1 MYDTVDTIA
10 AIATPIGESGI
21 GIIRI
26 SGRDAYAVGDKIFRS
41 KSNFPL
47 AKRRDHSI
55 QYGHIID
62 EKGHSIDEVLVLL
75 MKGPKSY
82 TAEDVME
89 IQCHGGYQSLEE
101 ILALILRQGA
111 RLANPGEFTE
121 RAFINGRIDLAQAE
135 AVMDIIQAKSKAGL
149 TNAVNQLEGKLSELV
164 KKMRIHLTELI
175 TRLEVMVDYPEEDL
189 EDITVPDIVEALQ
202 NIQKKLQILLEES
215 RSGKMIRDGVM
226 IAITGTPNAGKSSL
240 LNQLVQEDRA
250 IVTEIPGT
258 TRDSIE
264 VWITLK
270 GVPICLI
277 DTAGIRETADTVE
290 QIGVSRAKKYLNTAD
305 MVIVMVDG
313 SRPLT
318 ADDVGILEASRYQNA
333 IIVMNKEDLPVH
345 VNKKILSE
353 YGHPMI
359 TVSAINGSGIQDLQ
373 NKIID
378 LVLDK
383 GIIEGKSALLT
394 NTRHIDLVRRSGEA
408 INRALDT
415 IQNNMPV
422 DCAIVDIREAW
433 ELLGSI
439 TGDTIHDDIV
449 SEIFSRFC
457 LGK

>member
-1 MYDTVDTIA
+1 
-10 AIATPIGESGI
+10 
-21 GIIRI
+21 
-26 SGRDAYAVGDKIFRS
+26 
-41 KSNFPL
+41 
-47 AKRRDHSI
+47 
-55 QYGHIID
+55 
-62 EKGHSIDEVLVLL
+62 
-75 MKGPKSY
+75 
-82 TAEDVME
+82 
-89 IQCHGGYQSLEE
+89 
-101 ILALILRQGA
+101 
-111 RLANPGEFTE
+111 
-121 RAFINGRIDLAQAE
+121 
-135 AVMDIIQAKSKAGL
+135 
-149 TNAVNQLEGKLSELV
+149 
-164 KKMRIHLTELI
+164 
-175 TRLEVMVDYPEEDL
+175 
-189 EDITVPDIVEALQ
+189 
-202 NIQKKLQILLEES
+202 
-215 RSGKMIRDGVM
+215 MIRDGVM

-313 SRPLT
+313 SRSLT

-345 VNKKILSE
+345 VNKKVLSE

-359 TVSAINGSGIQDLQ
+359 TISAVNGSGIQDLQ

>member
-189 EDITVPDIVEALQ
+189 EDITVPD
-202 NIQKKLQILLEES
+202 
-215 RSGKMIRDGVM
+215 
-226 IAITGTPNAGKSSL
+226 
-240 LNQLVQEDRA
+240 
-250 IVTEIPGT
+250 
-258 TRDSIE
+258 
-264 VWITLK
+264 
-270 GVPICLI
+270 
-277 DTAGIRETADTVE
+277 
-290 QIGVSRAKKYLNTAD
+290 
-305 MVIVMVDG
+305 
-313 SRPLT
+313 
-318 ADDVGILEASRYQNA
+318 
-333 IIVMNKEDLPVH
+333 
-345 VNKKILSE
+345 
-353 YGHPMI
+353 
-359 TVSAINGSGIQDLQ
+359 
-373 NKIID
+373 
-378 LVLDK
+378 
-383 GIIEGKSALLT
+383 
-394 NTRHIDLVRRSGEA
+394 
-408 INRALDT
+408 
-415 IQNNMPV
+415 
-422 DCAIVDIREAW
+422 
-433 ELLGSI
+433 
-439 TGDTIHDDIV
+439 
-449 SEIFSRFC
+449 
-457 LGK
+457 